1 MDELELNEYVGRNVI
16 LTLQG
21 GNVLSG
27 TLHHNEYGSGH
38 SIDPHFIGL
47 DTWAVPAFSVLEVEL
62 NNA

>member
-1 MDELELNEYVGRNVI
+1 MDELELNEYVGQNVI
-16 LTLQG
+16 LTLEG

-27 TLHHNEYGSGH
+27 TLHEGAHGGY

-47 DTWAVPAFSVLEVEL
+47 DTWAVPAFSVIEVES